1 MVASGKRAA
10 TAPYG
15 GRRVRI
21 AQLAEWPVSR
31 DWPILPAMRRALL
44 LTLSLLIGLAAP
56 VFSAE
61 RPRPRP
67 AQERC
72 TENGASCIRLASYTD
87 DVCTAIEGAA
97 RAHDL
102 DPGYFARLLWQE
114 SLFDAA
120 AISPAG
126 AQGIAQFMPG
136 TAELRGLDDPFNP
149 ASAIR
154 ASAAYLGDL
163 TRMFG
168 NEGLAAAAYNSG
180 EARTADF
187 VRRGRNLPAE
197 TRAYVQVI
205 TGHSARAWRDG
216 TPGDVD
222 YRLAPNGSFA
232 EACRRQAATRTVRSF
247 RPEIPPWGV
256 IVAAGRR
263 RPTVEMFAD
272 RVRRSHGGI
281 IGDRPIEISDGRIPG
296 LRNAS
301 RLVALVVTPT
311 RDEARR
317 LCRRL
322 QQANAY
328 CVVSGP
334 N

>member
-1 MVASGKRAA
+1 
-10 TAPYG
+10 
-15 GRRVRI
+15 
-21 AQLAEWPVSR
+21 
-31 DWPILPAMRRALL
+31 MRRALL
-44 LTLSLLIGLAAP
+44 LTLSLLIGLPAP
-56 VFSAE
+56 VTAAE

-67 AQERC
+67 EQERC
-72 TENGASCIRLASYTD
+72 TGDGASCIRLASYTD
-87 DVCTAIEGAA
+87 DVCTAIEDAA
-97 RAHDL
+97 RTHGL

-136 TAELRGLDDPFNP
+136 TADLRGLEDPFNP
-149 ASAIR
+149 ASAIL
-154 ASAAYLGDL
+154 ASAAYLSDL

-180 EARTADF
+180 EARTGDF
-187 VRRGRNLPAE
+187 VRRDRTLPGE
-197 TRAYVQVI
+197 TRAYVQII
-205 TGHSARAWRDG
+205 TGHSARAWREDA
-216 TPGDVD
+216 PRDVD
-222 YRLAPNGSFA
+222 YRLSREGSFA
-232 EACRRQAATRTVRSF
+232 EACRLQAATRTVRSF
-247 RPEIPPWGV
+247 TPKIPPWGV

-272 RVRRSHGGI
+272 RVRRNHGGI
-281 IGDRPIEISDGRIPG
+281 IGDRPIEISNGRLPG

-301 RLVALVVTPT
+301 RLVARVVTPT
-311 RDEARR
+311 RDEARQ

-328 CVVSGP
+328 CTVSGP